1 MACSAGAGAM
11 SIEMIGARSLL
22 FNQSPSPVISLM
34 IMLSSQ
40 MIGYGWAG
48 LLAPLIVNSPRIVF
62 PSVLPSVTL
71 FNSLYAN
78 SDQSKDQVSFFKKV
92 FLGISFYE
100 IFPLYIAPALQAI
113 SPWCLALPKTP
124 EISHV
129 FGGSRVG
136 EGLGFLSLSL
146 EWSIIGSEGPLYTPI
161 ESQCNQIFAHVVAI
175 FLFSSAYKL
184 NWFDG
189 GSLPFISFELLDN
202 NGNAYKTSAVI
213 NPDGTENVQAVEE
226 LGLPRFSTSYII
238 GKAFICLALSAAF
251 STAVMQNFSG
261 LKIMLF
267 DKKKSQV
274 PIKKKLGG
282 LKEFPMWGF
291 YSLLFCSIGLAFAAS
306 NISQSGLS
314 NWGLLVAIMVSFLLS
329 LASGFFYGT
338 TGIRLHTSP
347 VVQVLG
353 GLFFPGNAVGTMWF
367 TTYGASTASQST
379 LMLKELKLGKYMHI
393 PSFKAVIGQLAGT
406 VIGVFVDF
414 LVFKSILNSKR
425 EALLSPEGNGIFS
438 GMHLT
443 SFEAQS
449 ITWGIFG
456 KQLYGAGKIY
466 FFVPCFLLAGLFL
479 PIPIE
484 IFRRKRPNFF
494 LSKIDV
500 AMIAGTFYKSIQGQ
514 YFSYSKILISKKS

>member
-1 MACSAGAGAM
+1 MADCAPNFSSASKDSDNLLTVTLRSILVGTLMSIFSSASAQISCFIIGKLAAQIPGPKTWNPGPFSIRETTFSSIMACSAGAGAM

-282 LKEFPMWGF
+282 LKEFPMWYVRFLIKYTAINFREHLYPYNQGV
-291 YSLLFCSIGLAFAAS
+291 LFSSI
-306 NISQSGLS
+306 
-314 NWGLLVAIMVSFLLS
+314 
-329 LASGFFYGT
+329 
-338 TGIRLHTSP
+338 
-347 VVQVLG
+347 
-353 GLFFPGNAVGTMWF
+353 LFDR
-367 TTYGASTASQST
+367 
-379 LMLKELKLGKYMHI
+379 
-393 PSFKAVIGQLAGT
+393 

-449 ITWGIFG
+449 ITLVL
-456 KQLYGAGKIY
+456 LYTT
-466 FFVPCFLLAGLFL
+466 F
-479 PIPIE
+479 
-484 IFRRKRPNFF
+484 
-494 LSKIDV
+494 
-500 AMIAGTFYKSIQGQ
+500 FYK
-514 YFSYSKILISKKS
+514 